1 MGEEKIDEPKREKR
15 LPSQKLSSICTEQ
28 KKGLLGTW
36 KSIAHHPLHK
46 LSTQGWIIKQTG
58 FPRPELVY
66 HFILQTLISWS
77 QVLSNKSRPK
87 SKIIWRL
94 NPVALSVQCKTLQF
108 CKAGNIVSKFNF
120 LLLTFYTRSLS
131 CLIFYYDWWNQK
143 QETEILPLQNKDKC
157 K

>member
-15 LPSQKLSSICTEQ
+15 LPSQKLSSICSEQ

-36 KSIAHHPLHK
+36 KLIAHHPLHK

-58 FPRPELVY
+58 YPRPELVY

-77 QVLSNKSRPK
+77 QVLSNKSRQK

-94 NPVALSVQCKTLQF
+94 SPLALSVYSYVWIAIVRKTWNF
-108 CKAGNIVSKFNF
+108 CKKEVKWVKNN
-120 LLLTFYTRSLS
+120 
-131 CLIFYYDWWNQK
+131 CW
-143 QETEILPLQNKDKC
+143 TEEGKTVIK
-157 K
+157 

>member
-15 LPSQKLSSICTEQ
+15 LPSQKLSSVCTEQ

-36 KSIAHHPLHK
+36 KSIVHHPLHK
-46 LSTQGWIIKQTG
+46 LSTQGWIIKQTR
-58 FPRPELVY
+58 FPELVY

-94 NPVALSVQCKTLQF
+94 NPLALSVQCKTFQF
-108 CKAGNIVSKFNF
+108 CKAGKIVSKFIF

-131 CLIFYYDWWNQK
+131 CLIF
-143 QETEILPLQNKDKC
+143 
-157 K
+157 

>member
-15 LPSQKLSSICTEQ
+15 LPSQKLSSICSEQ

-36 KSIAHHPLHK
+36 KSIFHHPLHK
-46 LSTQGWIIKQTG
+46 LSTQGWIIKQTR
-58 FPRPELVY
+58 FPELVY

-94 NPVALSVQCKTLQF
+94 NPLALSVQCKTLQF
-108 CKAGNIVSKFNF
+108 CKAGKIVSKFIL
-120 LLLTFYTRSLS
+120 LLLTFFTRSLS
-131 CLIFYYDWWNQK
+131 CLIF
-143 QETEILPLQNKDKC
+143 
-157 K
+157 

>member
-1 MGEEKIDEPKREKR
+1 MKKTDEPKREKR
-15 LPSQKLSSICTEQ
+15 LPSLKLSSICSEQ

-36 KSIAHHPLHK
+36 KLIAHHSLHK

-94 NPVALSVQCKTLQF
+94 SPLALSVQCKTFQF
-108 CKAGNIVSKFNF
+108 CKAGKIVSKFIFFSTN
-120 LLLTFYTRSLS
+120 LLHKKLVLFDILVVWLMKPKARNRNTSPA
-131 CLIFYYDWWNQK
+131 K
-143 QETEILPLQNKDKC
+143 QR
-157 K
+157 

>member
-15 LPSQKLSSICTEQ
+15 LPSQKLSSICSEQ

-36 KSIAHHPLHK
+36 KSIFHHPLHK
-46 LSTQGWIIKQTG
+46 LSTQGWIIKQTR
-58 FPRPELVY
+58 FPELVY

-94 NPVALSVQCKTLQF
+94 NPLALSVQCKTLQF
-108 CKAGNIVSKFNF
+108 CKAGKIVSKFIF
-120 LLLTFYTRSLS
+120 LLLTFFTRSLS
-131 CLIFYYDWWNQK
+131 CLIF
-143 QETEILPLQNKDKC
+143 
-157 K
+157 

>member
-15 LPSQKLSSICTEQ
+15 LPSQKLSSICSEQ

-36 KSIAHHPLHK
+36 KSIFHHPLHK
-46 LSTQGWIIKQTG
+46 LSTQGWIIKQTR
-58 FPRPELVY
+58 FPELVY

-77 QVLSNKSRPK
+77 QVLSNKSRLK

-94 NPVALSVQCKTLQF
+94 SPLALSVQCKTFQF
-108 CKAGNIVSKFNF
+108 CKAGKIVSKFIF

-131 CLIFYYDWWNQK
+131 CLIF
-143 QETEILPLQNKDKC
+143 
-157 K
+157 

>member
-15 LPSQKLSSICTEQ
+15 LPSQKLSSICSEQ

-36 KSIAHHPLHK
+36 KLIAHHSLHK

-77 QVLSNKSRPK
+77 QVLSNKSLPK
-87 SKIIWRL
+87 SKIIKRL
-94 NPVALSVQCKTLQF
+94 NLLPLSVQCKTFQF
-108 CKAGNIVSKFNF
+108 CKAGKIVSKFIF

-131 CLIFYYDWWNQK
+131 CLIF
-143 QETEILPLQNKDKC
+143 
-157 K
+157 